1 MSFALY
7 RFTMFFACFVFP
19 LCRFLNHQLT
29 CLNLGG
35 DLGLGVGDLDAQLLG
50 AGNDVDAL
58 AGGDSRGNL
67 GGVGAVVHHE
77 ELEVLD
83 VVDQEGLV
91 AGGHHVAGLLVGAVA
106 DLGGVFVRERSPRGR
121 NPARQER
128 TEGMAMLPRKRRRT
142 RLSIPLGFLQLGSR
156 HLKRS
161 DWWRKKREVPVHR
174 VNIGLERACAPAWHR
189 GT

>member
-58 AGGDSRGNL
+58 AGGDGRGNL

-106 DLGGVFVRERSPRGR
+106 DLGGVFVRERSPRG
-121 NPARQER
+121 
-128 TEGMAMLPRKRRRT
+128 TPRDKNV
-142 RLSIPLGFLQLGSR
+142 Q
-156 HLKRS
+156 
-161 DWWRKKREVPVHR
+161 
-174 VNIGLERACAPAWHR
+174 RAWQCCHGNDGGHGCRYPWAFSSWGR

>member
-1 MSFALY
+1 M
-7 RFTMFFACFVFP
+7 
-19 LCRFLNHQLT
+19 
-29 CLNLGG
+29 
-35 DLGLGVGDLDAQLLG
+35 LG

-58 AGGDSRGNL
+58 AGGDGGGNL

-83 VVDQEGLV
+83 VVDEEGLV

-106 DLGGVFVRERSPRGR
+106 DLGAVRMLRVRDSEREHG
-121 NPARQER
+121 QR

-142 RLSIPLGFLQLGSR
+142 RLSIPLGFLQLGST

-161 DWWRKKREVPVHR
+161 DWWRKKRAVP
-174 VNIGLERACAPAWHR
+174 ATC
-189 GT
+189 